1 LSVAT
6 EGGRGGYVLLC
17 PAVFH
22 SWYQFAPYFAFFFFW
37 QHIFPN
43 PQPVA
48 LPCLVAAIFREKD
61 ETKMRVVK
69 DV

>member
-1 LSVAT
+1 MSCCA
-6 EGGRGGYVLLC
+6 LLFSTAGINL
-17 PAVFH
+17 PRTL
-22 SWYQFAPYFAFFFFW
+22 PFFFW